1 MELVPALPDDLLLI
15 RLAIVTAENLEESWQ
30 RFAMRFEHV
39 ELSTSEARDAN
50 GNPRLMLAAARRL
63 RYRPKVKADG
73 GVVIPERER
82 REAEIAIET
91 AVNLM
96 AISQGTHRSISSPTP
111 AAALLADDD
120 DGREWLAGASYLD
133 LRPPGNGR
141 PQPSWKIEL
150 TEEIQKGLA
159 DRLDG
164 VALLAEALAHK
175 HLTGRFHE
183 YLRLFER
190 AFARPARNLA
200 EPLAEVLDPRF
211 GYTTGEIEHWLGVLR
226 DPATHA
232 DARPVFVL
240 EADVRPVVGRIHQA
254 AFDLLMNKE
263 NWRSAD
269 TARRELWRAPT
280 GTTGMGND
288 IFATRGEALA
298 ITAQLMDPF
307 DAYPMD
313 LSAIM
318 NPLPAGWWA
327 PMPPSE
333 PAPADGSQEV
343 TT

>member
-1 MELVPALPDDLLLI
+1 MPAPPEDLRLN
-15 RLAIVTAENLEESWQ
+15 RLAIVTAEDLDESW
-30 RFAMRFEHV
+30 RRLGMRFEEV
-39 ELSTSEARDAN
+39 EITTREVRDAE
-50 GNPRLMLAAARRL
+50 GNPRLLLTAARRL

-73 GVVIPERER
+73 GVVVPEHER
-82 REAEIAIET
+82 REAEAAIET

-96 AISQGTHRSISSPTP
+96 AISQGVSRSISSPTP
-111 AAALLADDD
+111 AAALLADGDE
-120 DGREWLAGASYLD
+120 GQAWLMGASYLD

-175 HLTGRFHE
+175 HPTGRFHE

-211 GYTTGEIEHWLGVLR
+211 GYTTEEVEHWLGVLR

-232 DARPVFVL
+232 DARPEFVL
-240 EADVRPVVGRIHQA
+240 EADVRPVIGRMHQA
-254 AFDLLMNKE
+254 AFDMLMNKE
-263 NWRSAD
+263 NWRSVD
-269 TARRELWRAPT
+269 TVRRELWRAPT

-288 IFATRGEALA
+288 IFLTRGEELS
-298 ITAQLMDPF
+298 IRVQLMDPF
-307 DAYPMD
+307 DVYPMD
-313 LSAIM
+313 LSAIIA
-318 NPLPAGWWA
+318 PLPVGWWA
-327 PMPPSE
+327 PAPPTE
-333 PAPADGSQEV
+333 AGLGGSSHEARV
-343 TT
+343 

>member
-1 MELVPALPDDLLLI
+1 VPETTASRPDLQDSLVPGAADRRGPADNGRKVRDSCNARGRLLP
-15 RLAIVTAENLEESWQ
+15 
-30 RFAMRFEHV
+30 
-39 ELSTSEARDAN
+39 
-50 GNPRLMLAAARRL
+50 G
-63 RYRPKVKADG
+63 
-73 GVVIPERER
+73 
-82 REAEIAIET
+82 
-91 AVNLM
+91 
-96 AISQGTHRSISSPTP
+96 P
-111 AAALLADDD
+111 A
-120 DGREWLAGASYLD
+120 
-133 LRPPGNGR
+133 PPGNGR

-150 TEEIQKGLA
+150 TEETQKGLA

-164 VALLAEALAHK
+164 VALLAEALAHE
-175 HLTGRFHE
+175 HPTGRFHE

-254 AFDLLMNKE
+254 VFDLLMNKE

-288 IFATRGEALA
+288 SFATRGEALA

-313 LSAIM
+313 L
-318 NPLPAGWWA
+318 GDH
-327 PMPPSE
+327 E
-333 PAPADGSQEV
+333 PAAGGLVGADAALRAGSR
-343 TT
+343 